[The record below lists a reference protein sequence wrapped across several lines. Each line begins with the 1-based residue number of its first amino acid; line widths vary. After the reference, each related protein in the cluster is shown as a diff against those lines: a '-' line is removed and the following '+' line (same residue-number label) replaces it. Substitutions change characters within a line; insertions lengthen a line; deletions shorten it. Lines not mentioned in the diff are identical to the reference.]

1 MEIIEHGNTY
11 RKMKCRNCHCVYYF
25 TRKDLL
31 IDGLETLTVCPECYT
46 GVDVRWAEEVQK
58 CKECKYSK

>member
-25 TRKDLL
+25 TRKDCL
-31 IDGLETLTVCPECYT
+31 IDGIETLTVCPECYS
-46 GVDVRWAEEVQK
+46 GHDVNDAEEVK
-58 CKECKYSK
+58 L